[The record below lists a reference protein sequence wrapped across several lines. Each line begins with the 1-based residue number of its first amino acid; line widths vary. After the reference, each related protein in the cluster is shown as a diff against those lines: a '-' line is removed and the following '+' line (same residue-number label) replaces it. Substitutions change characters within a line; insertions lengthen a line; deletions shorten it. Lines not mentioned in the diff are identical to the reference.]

1 MLALLS
7 PRRYAATVAAKSVTD
22 LGRSNLTR
30 RTSATTMMG
39 AFFVPAMRYGGCA
52 WDTSRCAGSRVCR
65 SANLRTVAPT
75 SCLAAAGD
83 DSTTHGV
90 SPMAPRLFPTRIA
103 SARAAA
109 HRAMA
114 KAALFSNSS
123 AAVRLKRYNQ
133 HIEKAH
139 HLESLAAGREVL
151 S

>member
-7 PRRYAATVAAKSVTD
+7 LRRYAATVAAKSVTD
-22 LGRSNLTR
+22 LGRSNSQR

-52 WDTSRCAGSRVCR
+52 RDTSRCAGFLCDR
-65 SANLRTVAPT
+65 SANPRTVAPIR
-75 SCLAAAGD
+75 CLAAAGD
-83 DSTTHGV
+83 DSKHKGA
-90 SPMAPRLFPTRIA
+90 SPMASRLFPTRIA

-123 AAVRLKRYNQ
+123 AAVRLKRYNH
-133 HIEKAH
+133 HIEKARF
-139 HLESLAAGREVL
+139 LESREVL